1 MMCVEVTVVPQCRVG
16 LAPTASLMSCLVLSG
31 GDRHRVVGAVVA
43 VIGSHL
49 RPVVMTVR
57 CSSSRTAVI
66 RASVSARF
74 RWV

>member
-16 LAPTASLMSCLVLSG
+16 LAATASLMSRLVLSG
-31 GDRHRVVGAVVA
+31 GDRHRVVVGAVVA

-66 RASVSARF
+66 RASVSA
-74 RWV
+74 